1 MLAKT
6 GFTPGLNHR
15 KELQPH
21 THRLKQAAAPRRR
34 CIRVYAENGKN
45 VVIVGGGW
53 AGFGA
58 AKHLSECGY
67 NTTLL
72 DAKSNPGGLSS
83 GFRTKKGQAVEAG
96 IKGFWYSYKNIFKLV
111 EELNLPEWP
120 FTDWTNSGFWSP
132 KGLVT
137 EAPVFSRQAQLPTF
151 LGQSVHTVGLHWS
164 ISLPD
169 RLTMI
174 PFLGSFFDYN
184 TNEETYKEYDSMS
197 AYELYRRTGVSR
209 EAYEQFLRPTL
220 LVGLFAP
227 PESVSAAVMLETLW
241 YYVMAHQNYFDV
253 CWCKGSVAE
262 RIFAPLVQ
270 RIRGRGGKVHG
281 NQLVT
286 SLNIEEIDGV
296 PQVTAVEATDRETGE
311 TTIHQAD
318 AVVLAVG
325 INAMQ
330 KLITA
335 NPPLAAQNDF
345 SNIMHLKSLDVIA
358 TRLFFDRPVPTKY
371 PANVLSGFE
380 PAAGATFF
388 NLNEIQDEYRN
399 AEGSV
404 ITVDFYNASALL
416 PLTDEALIQ
425 RVRSHLEKCEPG
437 FKGAKVVDSV
447 VLRYP
452 NAVTHFSP
460 GSYPDRPFQ
469 TTSIPNIM
477 MAGDWVRGLQHDAAG
492 LSQERALVSGLSAA
506 NLVVERL
513 GGGEP
518 ATILDADPDEPH
530 VALTRQLVTQTRRVT
545 SFPEILGL
553 RNPFL

>member
-6 GFTPGLNHR
+6 SLAPGLCHS
-15 KELQPH
+15 KQLQPH
-21 THRLKQAAAPRRR
+21 TASKHASPPRRR
-34 CIRVYAENGKN
+34 CLRVHAQSGKN
-45 VVIVGGGW
+45 VVVVGGGW

-72 DAKSNPGGLSS
+72 DAQANPGGLSS

-96 IKGFWYSYKNIFKLV
+96 MKGFWYSYKNIFKLI

-120 FTDWTNSGFWSP
+120 LTDWTTSGFWSP

-137 EAPVFSRQAQLPTF
+137 EAPIFSRQPQLPTL
-151 LGQSVHTVGLHWS
+151 LGQFVHTAPLYWS
-164 ISLPD
+164 LSLPD
-169 RLTMI
+169 RLTML
-174 PFLGSFFDYN
+174 PFLATFFDYN
-184 TNEETYKEYDSMS
+184 ATEETYKEYDSMS
-197 AYELYRRTGVSR
+197 AYELFRRCGVSR
-209 EAYEQFLRPTL
+209 EAYQNFLRPTL

-227 PESVSAAVMLETLW
+227 PENVSAAVMLETL
-241 YYVMAHQNYFDV
+241 YFYALAHQNDFDV

-262 RIFAPLVQ
+262 RIFTPLVE
-270 RIRGRGGKVHG
+270 RIKGQGGKVVG

-286 SLNIEEIDGV
+286 GLNIEEIEGV
-296 PQVTAVEATDRETGE
+296 PQVTAIEATDRETGA
-311 TTIHQAD
+311 TTVHQAD
-318 AVVLAVG
+318 AVVFAVG

-330 KLITA
+330 KLVTA
-335 NPPLAAQNDF
+335 NPALAAQNDF
-345 SNIMHLKSLDVIA
+345 RNIMNLKSLDVIA
-358 TRLFFDRPVPTKY
+358 TRLFFDRHVPTKY

-388 NLNEIQDEYRN
+388 NLNELQDEYRN

-425 RVRSHLEKCEPG
+425 RVRGHLEKCEPG

-452 NAVTHFSP
+452 KAVTHFSP

-469 TTSIPNIM
+469 ATSIPNIM
-477 MAGDWVRGLQHDAAG
+477 MAGDWVRGLQHGANG
-492 LSQERALVSGLSAA
+492 LSQERAYVTGLSAA
-506 NLVVERL
+506 NLVVQRL
-513 GGGEP
+513 GGGRP
-518 ATILDADPDEPH
+518 ATILDTEPDEPH
-530 VALTRQLVTQTRRVT
+530 VAFARQLAREAR
-545 SFPEILGL
+545 SIPESLGL
-553 RNPFL
+553 RSPFL